1 MHSTVAGSDINTES
15 RNLILTDYS
24 HESGIGMKKSIY
36 NKASN
41 QNKNYKLSFTIS
53 AAFLAKFSSALSLLT
68 ISLVYIIGGSTSKL
82 KFWPLTTISVYGS
95 TLPAAYFFR
104 SGFITTG
111 ICVTTLAL
119 SIRKHPYFEGNYIL
133 LLISG
138 LCLALCASI
147 SCAENNNV
155 HSTFAIIF
163 FLLVGIFQL
172 TVAFK
177 LKQVTHRL
185 VITRKLMHLSAF
197 GGIYVVT
204 EIFIVI
210 LMGLG
215 LIPLPKKIILP
226 SFEWSGVVVILS
238 YLYYF
243 GKVLAEQDDE
253 NSVKM

>member
-1 MHSTVAGSDINTES
+1 MYLLQNAND
-15 RNLILTDYS
+15 
-24 HESGIGMKKSIY
+24 
-36 NKASN
+36 SN
-41 QNKNYKLSFTIS
+41 HDKNHKLSFTIS
-53 AAFLAKFSSALSLLT
+53 AAFLAKLLSTLAFLT
-68 ISLVYIIGGSTSKL
+68 ISVVYIIGGSTSQL

-104 SGFITTG
+104 GGFITVG
-111 ICVTTLAL
+111 ICVTILAL
-119 SIRKHPYFEGNYIL
+119 SIRKHPYFERNYIL
-133 LLISG
+133 LMISG
-138 LCLALCASI
+138 LCLASCASI

-177 LKQVTHRL
+177 LKQVTQRL

-204 EIFIVI
+204 EIFIVV

-215 LIPLPKKIILP
+215 VISLPKKIVLP
-226 SFEWSGVVVILS
+226 SFEWSGVIVILS
-238 YLYYF
+238 FLYYF
-243 GKVLAEQDDE
+243 GNFLAEQDDE
-253 NSVKM
+253 NSLEM